1 VKGFFNNLSSTL
13 GAGSFNSGNEPERFA
28 AYINSGS
35 LMATEFRE
43 QYQLGK
49 ELHET
54 LNFQVEAVHRLHDD
68 ENIYDK
74 PLSGF
79 AAGIKKVQKVIQDQR
94 QHLKFQH
101 AASRARRLPTYDR
114 RRIAFIANSIFK

>member
-1 VKGFFNNLSSTL
+1 MIDILDENGNIKVKGFFNNLSFTL
-13 GAGSFNSGNEPERFA
+13 GTGSFNSGNEPERFA

-35 LMATEFRE
+35 LMATKFRE

-79 AAGIKKVQKVIQDQR
+79 AAGIKKVQKVIQYQ
-94 QHLKFQH
+94 
-101 AASRARRLPTYDR
+101 
-114 RRIAFIANSIFK
+114 

>member
-1 VKGFFNNLSSTL
+1 
-13 GAGSFNSGNEPERFA
+13 
-28 AYINSGS
+28 
-35 LMATEFRE
+35 MATEFRE

-54 LNFQVEAVHRLHDD
+54 LNLQVEAVHRVHDD
-68 ENIYDK
+68 ENIYVK

-79 AAGIKKVQKVIQDQR
+79 AAGIKKIQKVIQDQR
-94 QHLKFQH
+94 QHLKFLH

-114 RRIAFIANSIFK
+114 RRIAFIANSIDSFSNKFSVYLITRSIF